1 MSKQFR
7 AGIAGATGYTG
18 FELIQLLQRHPQ
30 VSVGW
35 VTSESSA
42 GKPYSD
48 LYPVPWA
55 YPLITL
61 ADALARAD
69 EVDVVFLCLPHGES
83 AAAAQKFAA
92 AGLQVIDLSADFR
105 LPDAAAYQHWYGA
118 KHHAP
123 ELVPQFVYGLAEIY
137 REQLREARLIAVPGC
152 YPTTIN
158 LGLYPLAKAGVLDKK
173 IIADSKS
180 GISGAGR
187 TPKLPYHFVEA
198 NENLSPYSIGYS
210 HRHIAEMEQEL
221 LQVAGGKWHEVP
233 EWSGVE
239 GASTRSGIVFSPHLL
254 PVSRGILSTMYVTL
268 PEGVDEAIV
277 RSAYAD
283 TYAGEPFVH
292 LLPAGQVATL
302 HHTVGTNRCAIG
314 LTFVPGT
321 ATLIVT
327 STLDN
332 LIKGASGQ
340 AVQNLNVMFGIEET
354 MGLEA

>member
-35 VTSESSA
+35 VTSEASA
-42 GKPYSD
+42 GKPYSE

-61 ADALARAD
+61 ADAVARTD

-83 AAAAQKFAA
+83 AAAARTFAA

-137 REQLREARLIAVPGC
+137 REPLREARLIAVPGC

-158 LGLYPLAKAGVLDKK
+158 LGLYPLAKAGVLGKK

-198 NENLSPYSIGYS
+198 NENLSPYSIGYR
-210 HRHIAEMEQEL
+210 HRHIGEMEL
-221 LQVAGGKWHEVP
+221 VLNNARPGNDYRF
-233 EWSGVE
+233 
-239 GASTRSGIVFSPHLL
+239 TFSPHLL
-254 PVSRGILSTMYVTL
+254 PVNKGILSTIYISVEDGVT
-268 PEGVDEAIV
+268 EADL
-277 RSAYAD
+277 RALYAVQYRD
-283 TYAGEPFVH
+283 EPFVH
-292 LLPAGQVATL
+292 LLPAGQLATL
-302 HHTVGTNRCAIG
+302 RHVVNSNRCAIS
-314 LTFVPGT
+314 LTPANPAEKNGPDY
-321 ATLIVT
+321 IVVCT
-327 STLDN
+327 EDN

-340 AVQNLNVMFGIEET
+340 ALQDFNISNGLPET
-354 MGLEA
+354 AGLI